1 MILNFISWFFL
12 TYNFFKDSFIL
23 FCNEANYVGATWVM
37 RIELLYFSKAE
48 KYLKIVIQFSMI
60 MLRLLHL

>member
-37 RIELLYFSKAE
+37 RIELPLAN
-48 KYLKIVIQFSMI
+48 IVFFKG
-60 MLRLLHL
+60 